1 MRTGSR
7 IATLQGHCDI
17 VSSICVYRERYL
29 ISCDFSS
36 LVVVWDIKEKFK
48 RSYECTLHSDA
59 VYHVMIAD
67 DRLFS
72 CSRDGSIVVGVSS
85 TDEE

>member
-1 MRTGSR
+1 MYH
-7 IATLQGHCDI
+7 Q
-17 VSSICVYRERYL
+17 RYL

-48 RSYECTLHSDA
+48 SLYECTLHSDA

-67 DRLFS
+67 DRLFT
-72 CSRDGSIVVGVSS
+72 CSRDGSIVVGASS
-85 TDEE
+85 NHER